1 LLKAGNFAAM
11 FTGII
16 EATGTV
22 AAVEQKGSNRTFWI
36 SSSIS
41 NELKVDQ
48 SVSHDGVC
56 LTVEEIKPGSHRVTA
71 IEETLLKSTLGSWQ
85 PGDEMNLERC
95 LLLPSRLDGHLVQ
108 GHVDTTGI
116 CTSLIE
122 KEGSWEYEFEFD
134 PSPEY
139 MTLIVE
145 KGSISLNG
153 TSLTVFNIKQNRFTV
168 AIIPYTYEH
177 TSINNIKPGK
187 KINLE
192 FDILGKYVLR
202 NQQVRS
208 YS

>member
-1 LLKAGNFAAM
+1 MLKAGNFAAM

-16 EATGTV
+16 EAMGTV
-22 AAVEQKGSNRTFWI
+22 AAVEHKGSNRTFWI
-36 SSSIS
+36 NSSFS

-56 LTVEEIKPGSHRVTA
+56 LTVEALKPGCHRVTA
-71 IEETLLKSTLGSWQ
+71 IEETLLKSTLGGWQ

-108 GHVDTTGI
+108 GHVDTTGTCI
-116 CTSLIE
+116 GLIE

-134 PSPEY
+134 PRPEY
-139 MTLIVE
+139 ITLIVE

-153 TSLTVFNIKQNRFTV
+153 TSLTIFNIKQNRFTV

-177 TSINNIKPGK
+177 TSIKHVKPGK
-187 KINLE
+187 TVNIE
-192 FDILGKYVLR
+192 FDIIGKYVLR
-202 NQQVRS
+202 SQQVRS